1 MCSTSV
7 ILCAFWKC
15 RVTCLSLFFLVNVKL
30 NVSIFL
36 CYLSQIFVALQWV
49 CICIYFFISSWHDKW
64 LLGSSECIL
73 VSFRPLS
80 HCFFV
85 LPLAMPAFCYRN
97 FCTRDVVS
105 ISKPVQ
111 FNAIKNPS
119 LRHSSTITQMFLLSQ
134 WPFAGHILLNSA
146 LLLLL
151 TFSLHSAAHVY
162 VG

>member
-1 MCSTSV
+1 MCFYVNNKHFRKMCSTSV

-80 HCFFV
+80 HCFYPPF
-85 LPLAMPAFCYRN
+85 
-97 FCTRDVVS
+97 S
-105 ISKPVQ
+105 
-111 FNAIKNPS
+111 NAS
-119 LRHSSTITQMFLLSQ
+119 FLLQ
-134 WPFAGHILLNSA
+134 KLLYPLRGEHFKASA
-146 LLLLL
+146 
-151 TFSLHSAAHVY
+151 V
-162 VG
+162 